1 MKRREFLSTTA
12 MAVGGAAVL
21 GDSWAQG
28 KGKGK
33 PIGLQLYTLRQVI
46 NKDVKGTI
54 KQLTDWGYRE
64 FETYGYNNGKLF
76 GMTSKEFN
84 DYVKSLGARVVSGHY
99 GIDVVR
105 SGWDQAVADAKAA
118 GQDYMCLPWIAE
130 ADRTMDGYKRII
142 DETNKAAEVA
152 KKSGI
157 RMGYHNH
164 AFEFE
169 KVGDK
174 TGFEHLLAGLDPKL
188 VGFELDIYWVVRA
201 GQDPIQLMN
210 KYPGRFEQWH
220 VKDMDKNAPDNNAD
234 VGTGTIDWKAIFAQ
248 AKKSGMK
255 HYYIEQESYPVDPMT
270 SAKNSIDFLKTIV

>member
-1 MKRREFLSTTA
+1 MKRREFLASSA
-12 MAVGGAAVL
+12 LAVAGATML
-21 GDSWAQG
+21 SDGWS
-28 KGKGK
+28 KGKDK

-64 FETYGYNNGKLF
+64 FESYGYSKGMLF

-105 SGWDQAVADAKAA
+105 GDWEKAVADAKDA
-118 GQDYMCLPWIAE
+118 GQEFMCLPWIDE
-130 ADRTMDGYKRII
+130 KDRNIDGYKKII
-142 DETNKAAEVA
+142 ADTNKAGEIA
-152 KKSGI
+152 KKAGI

-164 AFEFE
+164 WFEFD

-174 TGFEHLLAGLDPKL
+174 TGLELLLSELDPKY
-188 VGFELDIYWVVRA
+188 VGFELDLFWVVKA
-201 GQDPIQLMN
+201 GQDPIKLIN

-220 VKDMDKNAPDNNAD
+220 VKDMDKSNPERNAD
-234 VGTGTIDWKAIFAQ
+234 VGTGTIDWKPIFAL

-255 HYYIEQESYPVDPMT
+255 HYYIEQETYPVDPMSST
-270 SAKNSIDFLKTIV
+270 KNSIDYLKTIV